1 LTLYPVSR
9 YNVRSQLNRAGDKMC
24 ADFYEQNRKANLD
37 LEQNENRRRIAL
49 EELCKQNRALITKRT
64 PHQVASCAALRI
76 NDETGVITLSGEFF
90 AKEYQISWPGLEIF
104 DTGNQPASLQTE
116 ALWLHYL
123 EKADG
128 HPLAGRWVNLSEIG
142 GLFYQQA
149 FQGYCGDELA
159 AAWQDNIEGL
169 AAKCRLAGGWE
180 LKGLGDLAFEWRVL
194 PRLPLCLCYRLP
206 KGTKEA
212 WATMLFDAAANHY
225 VAADV
230 AATIAKRL
238 ADSLKPD

>member
-1 LTLYPVSR
+1 MT
-9 YNVRSQLNRAGDKMC
+9 
-24 ADFYEQNRKANLD
+24 ADIFGQNNKANLAND
-37 LEQNENRRRIAL
+37 LNENRRRIAL
-49 EELCKQNRALITKRT
+49 EERCNQHRDMIKTRT
-64 PHQVASCAALRI
+64 PHQVAGCAALRI
-76 NDETGVITLSGEFF
+76 NDEAGTITLSGELL
-90 AKEYQISWPGLEIF
+90 ANEYLISWPGLKIF
-104 DTGNQPASLQTE
+104 DAGGHPVSLQTE

-123 EKADG
+123 QRADG
-128 HPLAGRWVNLSEIG
+128 HPLSGRWVNLSEIG

-169 AAKCRLAGGWE
+169 AKKCRLAGGWE

-206 KGTKEA
+206 QGTKEA
-212 WATMLFDAAANHY
+212 WATLLFDAATDHY

-230 AATIAKRL
+230 AATVGKKL
-238 ADSLKPD
+238 ADSLKPA